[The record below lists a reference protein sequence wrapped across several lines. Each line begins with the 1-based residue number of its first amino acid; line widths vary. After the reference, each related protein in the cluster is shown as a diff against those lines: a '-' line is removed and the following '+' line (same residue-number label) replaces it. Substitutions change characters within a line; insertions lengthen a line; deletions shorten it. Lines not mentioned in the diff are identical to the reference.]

1 MRQVGT
7 LANQRDAER
16 FADYLVAAG
25 MPSRVD
31 GSAESFGVWVIE
43 ENDVGRAKQALAEF
57 QANPSDPRYA
67 AAQSFGAGPPSA
79 RGREAAQGRSGDIV
93 DMSQRWNAP
102 LRRRIPLTLALVL
115 VSVALTL
122 LSDFS
127 QPGEILHG

>member
-43 ENDVGRAKQALAEF
+43 ENDVERASNAW
-57 QANPSDPRYA
+57 R
-67 AAQSFGAGPPSA
+67 SFWPIPAIRVTRRPNRWRRPSA
-79 RGREAAQGRSGDIV
+79 S
-93 DMSQRWNAP
+93 
-102 LRRRIPLTLALVL
+102 RRP
-115 VSVALTL
+115 
-122 LSDFS
+122 
-127 QPGEILHG
+127 